1 MSGPFDFLHI
11 KRRTEGSSNELS
23 FDVLDAARS
32 DADDQQRRNTRKPA
46 EIKPFQD
53 SYHGVIGSST
63 FSAAPEVVRRKRAR
77 REHTRRVWLIAC
89 VAIVAFIGTGAYLGY
104 LYYQGKSDFGGR
116 FDTLID
122 RFVDID
128 KTMVEIDELMQDPMK
143 MVDVEASSDSSEAS
157 NGNEE
162 PGMSVEAQQAL
173 KKIPSLK
180 REMNAI
186 AGEAQKLKESAN
198 LDEERAAL
206 SQVEIAALAR
216 GDMFEHSEE
225 VLEIAKKTA
234 SRVVKT
240 NDAWNK
246 VLQADQIA
254 RDATEMANEAS
265 TEETTLEARRQTENA
280 RVLFIEA
287 KEDLEAIET
296 DKPSVN
302 FTEEKK
308 YIDKRTRSLE
318 AAVKTANALLANNRE
333 GAVSA
338 NNEYNEADKEAASF
352 ANKLPS
358 SEGTQ
363 VVQAYQSQFENAVK
377 AYNQSRASV
386 ATADSS
392 LRAYLEDR

>member
-11 KRRTEGSSNELS
+11 KKRTEGSSNELS

-53 SYHGVIGSST
+53 SYHGAIGSST

-89 VAIVAFIGTGAYLGY
+89 VAIIAFIGTGAYLGY

-116 FDTLID
+116 FDALID

-143 MVDVEASSDSSEAS
+143 MVDVEASSDSSGAS
-157 NGNEE
+157 NDNEE

-198 LDEERAAL
+198 LDEERTAL
-206 SQVEIAALAR
+206 SQVENAALAR

-246 VLQADQIA
+246 VLKADQIA

>member
-1 MSGPFDFLHI
+1 
-11 KRRTEGSSNELS
+11 
-23 FDVLDAARS
+23 
-32 DADDQQRRNTRKPA
+32 
-46 EIKPFQD
+46 
-53 SYHGVIGSST
+53 
-63 FSAAPEVVRRKRAR
+63 
-77 REHTRRVWLIAC
+77 
-89 VAIVAFIGTGAYLGY
+89 
-104 LYYQGKSDFGGR
+104 
-116 FDTLID
+116 
-122 RFVDID
+122 
-128 KTMVEIDELMQDPMK
+128 
-143 MVDVEASSDSSEAS
+143 MVDVEASSDSSGAS
-157 NGNEE
+157 KDNEE

-280 RVLFIEA
+280 RVLFVEA

>member
-1 MSGPFDFLHI
+1 
-11 KRRTEGSSNELS
+11 
-23 FDVLDAARS
+23 
-32 DADDQQRRNTRKPA
+32 
-46 EIKPFQD
+46 
-53 SYHGVIGSST
+53 
-63 FSAAPEVVRRKRAR
+63 
-77 REHTRRVWLIAC
+77 
-89 VAIVAFIGTGAYLGY
+89 
-104 LYYQGKSDFGGR
+104 
-116 FDTLID
+116 
-122 RFVDID
+122 
-128 KTMVEIDELMQDPMK
+128 
-143 MVDVEASSDSSEAS
+143 
-157 NGNEE
+157 
-162 PGMSVEAQQAL
+162 L

-280 RVLFIEA
+280 RVLFVEA